1 MSRVTTVEIQ
11 FGTATL
17 DSSGIGPILV
27 TVTGSDENIAIT
39 LTPDQNVNLASYV
52 LENQLYA
59 IASTEQKA
67 VDYNYLIV
75 SST

>member
-1 MSRVTTVEIQ
+1 MSRVSTVEMQ

-17 DSSGIGPILV
+17 DSSGVGPILV
-27 TVTGSDENIAIT
+27 TVSGSDANIAFT
-39 LTPDQNVNLASYV
+39 LLPNENVNMSAYTV
-52 LENQLYA
+52 LNPLYA
-59 IASTEQKA
+59 IASSEQNA

>member
-1 MSRVTTVEIQ
+1 MSRVSTVEMQ

-17 DSSGIGPILV
+17 DSSGVGPILV
-27 TVTGSDENIAIT
+27 TVTGSDANIAVT
-39 LTPDQNVNLASYV
+39 LLPNENVNMSAYALSNPLYV
-52 LENQLYA
+52 
-59 IASTEQKA
+59 ISSTEQSA

>member
-1 MSRVTTVEIQ
+1 MPRVATVEMQ

-17 DSSGIGPILV
+17 DSSGAGPILV
-27 TVTGSDENIAIT
+27 TVTGSDANIAVT
-39 LTPDQNVNLASYV
+39 LLPNENVNMSAYALSNPLYV
-52 LENQLYA
+52 
-59 IASTEQKA
+59 IASTEQSA

>member
-1 MSRVTTVEIQ
+1 MSRVSTVEIQ

-17 DSSGIGPILV
+17 DSTGMGPILV
-27 TVTGSDENIAIT
+27 TVSGSDENIAIT
-39 LTPDQNVNLASYV
+39 LTPNENVNLSSYV
-52 LENQLYA
+52 LGNPLYA
-59 IASTEQKA
+59 IVSTAQKA

>member
-1 MSRVTTVEIQ
+1 MSRVSTVEIQ

-17 DSSGIGPILV
+17 DSAGIGPILV
-27 TVTGSDENIAIT
+27 TVSGSDENISIT
-39 LTPDQNVNLASYV
+39 LTPNENVNLSSYV
-52 LENQLYA
+52 LGNPLYA

>member
-1 MSRVTTVEIQ
+1 MSRVSTVEIQ

-17 DSSGIGPILV
+17 DSAGIGPILV
-27 TVTGSDENIAIT
+27 TVSGSDENIAIT
-39 LTPDQNVNLASYV
+39 LTPNENVNLSSYV
-52 LENQLYA
+52 LGNPLYA

>member
-1 MSRVTTVEIQ
+1 MSRVSTVEMQ

-17 DSSGIGPILV
+17 DSSGVGPILV
-27 TVTGSDENIAIT
+27 TVTGSNANISVT
-39 LTPDQNVNLASYV
+39 LTPNENVNMSAYV
-52 LENQLYA
+52 VSNPLYA
-59 IASTEQKA
+59 IASTEQSA

>member
-1 MSRVTTVEIQ
+1 MSRVSTVEMQ

-17 DSSGIGPILV
+17 DSSGVGPTLV
-27 TVTGSDENIAIT
+27 TVTGSDANISVT
-39 LTPDQNVNLASYV
+39 LTPNENVNMSAYV
-52 LENQLYA
+52 VSNPLYL
-59 IASTEQKA
+59 IASTEQSS

>member
-1 MSRVTTVEIQ
+1 MSRVSTVEIQ

-52 LENQLYA
+52 LGNPLYA
-59 IASTEQKA
+59 IASTAQKA

>member
-1 MSRVTTVEIQ
+1 MSRVSTVEIQ

-27 TVTGSDENIAIT
+27 TVSGSDDNIAVT
-39 LTPDQNVNLASYV
+39 LTPNENVNLSSYV
-52 LENQLYA
+52 LGNPLYA
-59 IASTEQKA
+59 IASTAQKA

>member
-1 MSRVTTVEIQ
+1 MPRVSTVEMQ

-17 DSSGIGPILV
+17 DSSGVGPILV
-27 TVTGSDENIAIT
+27 TVTGSDANIAVT
-39 LTPDQNVNLASYV
+39 LLPNENVNMSAYALSNPLYV
-52 LENQLYA
+52 
-59 IASTEQKA
+59 IASTEQSA

>member
-1 MSRVTTVEIQ
+1 MSRISTVEIQ

-17 DSSGIGPILV
+17 DSAGMGPILV
-27 TVTGSDENIAIT
+27 TVSGSDDNIAVT
-39 LTPDQNVNLASYV
+39 LTPNENVNLSSYV
-52 LENQLYA
+52 LVNPLYA

>member
-1 MSRVTTVEIQ
+1 MPRVATVEMQ

-17 DSSGIGPILV
+17 DSSGVGPILV
-27 TVTGSDENIAIT
+27 TVSGSDANIAVT
-39 LTPDQNVNLASYV
+39 LLPNENVNMSAYALSNPLYV
-52 LENQLYA
+52 
-59 IASTEQKA
+59 IASTEQSA

>member
-1 MSRVTTVEIQ
+1 MPRVSTVEMQ

-17 DSSGIGPILV
+17 DSSGVGPILV
-27 TVTGSDENIAIT
+27 TVTGSDDNISVT
-39 LTPDQNVNLASYV
+39 LLPNENVNMSAYTVS
-52 LENQLYA
+52 NPLYA
-59 IASTEQKA
+59 IASSEQKA